1 MRMNKF
7 LFIVLCIPVLLY
19 PWSKGA
25 WQYGGP
31 NKGAWEGDSAS
42 SGCTASTITR
52 ASNVTAN
59 LGDVGKWGHAI
70 TGTADSTTIIA
81 TDADS
86 VAMIDKA
93 TKDTV
98 AYRGKI
104 KGQFHVDLAQFSC
117 GSKDS
122 AYCKD
127 SLIVVG
133 DSVRYAA
140 RVDTAYIT
148 KTFDPT
154 NAFLMSDSVT
164 VKGSLPSG
172 YALTKTGA
180 NIGRIT
186 ATTPPDTQ
194 SATAATLIC
203 WNNGFKVDSGSFNI
217 TIVYGTIKIDSVAS
231 DTIVSGDTITGYGRN
246 YGIYFD
252 SLSGTMGGSA
262 CVFLS
267 CSNDTFRMITP
278 TGLDTGFY
286 DLILS
291 DANSSDTLLN
301 AFFVEP
307 QTAVTQFT
315 LTMVNSDPAG
325 TIIPT
330 AGAHALD
337 SNTTQAISHTP
348 AAGYRFH
355 RWTRSSENAV
365 FGDSTLATT
374 TITIRGNVTVT
385 AVDTIIHYTR
395 TMVNTSPAGTMSPAA
410 GTASVD
416 SAASFNLTFTPPM
429 GYRFWRYTRSGLSVV
444 IADSSTAATTAYLT
458 GDGTITANDSI
469 VKYSLT
475 MAVDGGGTTV
485 PSAGVHVVDS
495 MASTNISHTPATGNV
510 FWKWGRSSV
519 NAVITDTS
527 INSTTVYLNADAIV
541 TAYDT
546 SAKYMLTMATTTGGT
561 VTPSSGIVNHGVE
574 TAIEMIPLTTPK
586 GYTPTYWTRTS
597 TAATIAD
604 STDATTTVALTA
616 AATVTGHFTCTAS
629 TIAYTATT
637 VTCTVGVTITPITPD
652 LTGEIDNITVSP
664 ALSTGLS
671 LNAST
676 GSITGTPTVAQGTTQ
691 YIFTANNCNSGKDT
705 INITVISIKD
715 TMVSCY
721 PRNVRSDVAAA
732 SRIVTMKYHGP
743 FKATTNTVLH
753 LGSVSL
759 GQNAS
764 YTDST
769 VVDTVAGCPS
779 GYYRSFIT
787 DPAYTTMSDTILNV
801 LRVLTPTG
809 TVTNPQ

>member
-104 KGQFHVDLAQFSC
+104 KGRFHVDLAQFSC

-395 TMVNTSPAGTMSPAA
+395 TMVNTSPAGTMYPASGA
-410 GTASVD
+410 TSVD
-416 SAASFNLTFTPPM
+416 TAASFNLTFTPPM

-444 IADSSTAATTAYLT
+444 IADSSLSSTTAYLN
-458 GDGTITANDSI
+458 GDGTITANDTIIHYTRTMVNAAPPGTLSPAAGATSVDTAASFNLTFTPPMGYRFWRYTRSGLSVVIADSSLSSTTAYLNGDGTITANDTI
-469 VKYSLT
+469 VKYTLT
-475 MAVDGGGTTV
+475 MAVEVDGTTT
-485 PSAGVHVVDS
+485 PSIGAHVVDS
-495 MASTNISHTPATGNV
+495 IASTNISHTPATGSV
-510 FWKWGRSSV
+510 FWKWGRSTES
-519 NAVITDTS
+519 AIFGDSS
-527 INSTTVYLNADAIV
+527 INSTTVRLKANAEI

-546 SAKYMLTMATTTGGT
+546 IAKYYLTVSAGTGGT
-561 VTPSSGIVNHGVE
+561 ATPASGLVSHGIPVIVGAQVAE
-574 TAIEMIPLTTPK
+574 TPL
-586 GYTPTYWTRTS
+586 GYTWHEWTVTGGVSLDDASAQIASATLTAAGSVSASFYCAPATIAYIPTSVVCTVGVALTPI
-597 TAATIAD
+597 AATIAGEF
-604 STDATTTVALTA
+604 TA
-616 AATVTGHFTCTAS
+616 V
-629 TIAYTATT
+629 
-637 VTCTVGVTITPITPD
+637 
-652 LTGEIDNITVSP
+652 TVSP
-664 ALSTGLS
+664 ALPAGISVHST
-671 LNAST
+671 T
-676 GSITGTPTVAQGTTQ
+676 GAITGTPTTRSG
-691 YIFTANNCNSGKDT
+691 ANSRTFSFSGNCNPG
-705 INITVISIKD
+705 
-715 TMVSCY
+715 
-721 PRNVRSDVAAA
+721 
-732 SRIVTMKYHGP
+732 
-743 FKATTNTVLH
+743 
-753 LGSVSL
+753 
-759 GQNAS
+759 
-764 YTDST
+764 
-769 VVDTVAGCPS
+769 
-779 GYYRSFIT
+779 
-787 DPAYTTMSDTILNV
+787 SDTITFSVIDTSSATSNNGNFFFFFN
-801 LRVLTPTG
+801 RSHRRR
-809 TVTNPQ
+809 